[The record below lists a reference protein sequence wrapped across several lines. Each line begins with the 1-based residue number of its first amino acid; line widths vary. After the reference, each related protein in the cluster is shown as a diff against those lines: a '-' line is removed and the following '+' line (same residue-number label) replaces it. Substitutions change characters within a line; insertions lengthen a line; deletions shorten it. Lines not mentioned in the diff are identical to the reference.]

1 MQGRRAACSARA
13 VPSRSRLPFVT
24 ECNKRV
30 SKRQTVRPLKV
41 ARLPRLTAQSVQQ
54 LPPSSRDVW

>member
-13 VPSRSRLPFVT
+13 APSRSRLPFVT

-41 ARLPRLTAQSVQQ
+41 AEAHSAVPATVAAFFH
-54 LPPSSRDVW
+54 